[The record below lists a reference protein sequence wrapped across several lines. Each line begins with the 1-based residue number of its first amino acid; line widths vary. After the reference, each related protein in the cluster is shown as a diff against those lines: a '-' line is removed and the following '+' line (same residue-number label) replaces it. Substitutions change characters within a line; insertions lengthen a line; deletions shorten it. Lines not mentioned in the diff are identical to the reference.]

1 MFTCSIQFF
10 PISSFYLLV
19 SSNWALLHLKRTPQ
33 SLNPDRQKGTAKIQ
47 TKDTSKRI
55 DVFFA
60 LHDFTFE
67 NIGRPFCASMLVV
80 LVLQSI
86 QTIDIWMQYASTEM
100 FYWNENCICLPFQ
113 KYDWNLSCTL
123 LHIDI
128 PGISRIAQGGTYHI
142 RPCGTITKEFQ
153 FWNSKHLWIK

>member
-1 MFTCSIQFF
+1 MFFCPAWFHF
-10 PISSFYLLV
+10 
-19 SSNWALLHLKRTPQ
+19 WKHRT
-33 SLNPDRQKGTAKIQ
+33 LCT
-47 TKDTSKRI
+47 
-55 DVFFA
+55 
-60 LHDFTFE
+60 
-67 NIGRPFCASMLVV
+67 SMLVV

-128 PGISRIAQGGTYHI
+128 PGIFRIAQGGTYHKTLWSDYKGI
-142 RPCGTITKEFQ
+142 SILKFQ
-153 FWNSKHLWIK
+153 TFVHQLVKCYLQISCATTLISRLASEWLKVIIK

>member
-1 MFTCSIQFF
+1 MFFCPAWFHF
-10 PISSFYLLV
+10 
-19 SSNWALLHLKRTPQ
+19 WKH
-33 SLNPDRQKGTAKIQ
+33 
-47 TKDTSKRI
+47 
-55 DVFFA
+55 
-60 LHDFTFE
+60 
-67 NIGRPFCASMLVV
+67 GRPFCATMLVV

-128 PGISRIAQGGTYHI
+128 PGISRIAQGGTYHKTLRSDYKGI
-142 RPCGTITKEFQ
+142 LILKFQTFMNQLGKYLQISCYNIDIITLGFRM
-153 FWNSKHLWIK
+153 IKSDN

>member
-1 MFTCSIQFF
+1 MFFCPAWFHF
-10 PISSFYLLV
+10 
-19 SSNWALLHLKRTPQ
+19 WKH
-33 SLNPDRQKGTAKIQ
+33 
-47 TKDTSKRI
+47 
-55 DVFFA
+55 
-60 LHDFTFE
+60 
-67 NIGRPFCASMLVV
+67 GRPFCATMLVV

-142 RPCGTITKEFQ
+142 RPCGPITKEFQ
-153 FWNSKHLWIK
+153 FWNSKHLWIHKVNIYKFRAITTISRLASEWLKVIIK